1 MQSLRTRKA
10 ADPPKQGQRGPA
22 RLTKPATPLKAR
34 KSRVNDKIKKRMS
47 MRYADIS
54 GPTQLNDIPAVPSL
68 PSAVR
73 PQSREIDEVVRD
85 RSSVSKESPKE
96 ADKKLLDQ
104 EEFDADACEC
114 VLLLAWNV
122 NGSGRFVCQ
131 I

>member
-10 ADPPKQGQRGPA
+10 ADAPKQGQRGPT
-22 RLTKPATPLKAR
+22 RLAKPGAQLKAR

-73 PQSREIDEVVRD
+73 PPSREQDEVVRD
-85 RSSVSKESPKE
+85 KSTASKETPKE

-114 VLLLAWNV
+114 MLRW
-122 NGSGRFVCQ
+122 FVVQ
-131 I
+131 VVQNASL